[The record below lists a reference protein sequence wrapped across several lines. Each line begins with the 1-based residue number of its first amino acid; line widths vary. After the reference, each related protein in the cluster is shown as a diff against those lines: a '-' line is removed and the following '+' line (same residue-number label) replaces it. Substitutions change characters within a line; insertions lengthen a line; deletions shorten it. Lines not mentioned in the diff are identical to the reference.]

1 MHVSAEDDLR
11 ERLDRLEQ
19 RELIRDL
26 KHRYLRACDAKD
38 VAAMR
43 ACFVDGPA
51 DLDYGPLG
59 HFDRADELVAVFE
72 RIALERGADGYRVL
86 DMHHAVHDHIDL
98 DGDGRAR
105 GLWTLRFRQLDR
117 QQRTETL
124 AAIEYEDRYVRVD
137 GDWRV
142 AACRA
147 RLLWSLIRPLPED
160 ALVIDAID
168 G

>member
-1 MHVSAEDDLR
+1 MSADGDLR
-11 ERLDRLEQ
+11 DRLERLEE
-19 RELIRDL
+19 RERIRSL

-72 RIALERGADGYRVL
+72 GIALERSTDGYRVL
-86 DMHHAVHDHIDL
+86 DMHHAVHDDIDL

-105 GLWTLRFRQLDR
+105 GRWTLRFRQLDR
-117 QQRTETL
+117 EQRTETL
-124 AAIEYEDRYVRVD
+124 AAIEYEDRYVRRE
-137 GDWRV
+137 GAWRI
-142 AACRA
+142 AASRA
-147 RLLWSLIRPLPED
+147 RLLWSLIRPLPEEVV
-160 ALVIDAID
+160 VIDAID

>member
-1 MHVSAEDDLR
+1 MSGDDDLR
-11 ERLDRLEQ
+11 ERLDRLEE
-19 RELIRDL
+19 RERIRQL

-59 HFDRADELVAVFE
+59 RFERADELVAVFE
-72 RIALERGADGYRVL
+72 RIALERTADGYRVL
-86 DMHHAVHDHIDL
+86 DMHHAVHDDIDL
-98 DGDGRAR
+98 DGDGQAR
-105 GLWTLRFRQLDR
+105 GRWTLRFRQLDR
-117 QQRTETL
+117 EQRTETL
-124 AAIEYEDRYVRVD
+124 ASIEYEDCYVRHD
-137 GDWRV
+137 GDWRI

-160 ALVIDAID
+160 ALVIDAFD